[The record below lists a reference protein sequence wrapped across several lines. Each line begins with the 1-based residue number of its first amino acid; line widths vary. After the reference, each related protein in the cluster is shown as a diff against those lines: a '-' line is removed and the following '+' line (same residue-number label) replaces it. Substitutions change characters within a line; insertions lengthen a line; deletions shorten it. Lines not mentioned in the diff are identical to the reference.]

1 MRRTSGLKPSTGTR
15 WPPAVVAHIK
25 EHQGDGCIGPEAG
38 MPGECAGP
46 IDTDHVRAS
55 GGISLKSKSIAVNG
69 ARLCRFTHHNLKTR
83 EGKTWR
89 PRLLTVIAQRH
100 GECADCQ
107 RESITEYGVP
117 LGEGV
122 PS

>member
-1 MRRTSGLKPSTGTR
+1 MRRTSGLRPSTGTR
-15 WPPAVVAHIK
+15 WPREVRAHVYS
-25 EHQGDGCIGPEAG
+25 HQPPCIGDLAG
-38 MPGECAGP
+38 MPGDCMGESEL
-46 IDTDHVRAS
+46 DHVRA
-55 GGISLKSKSIAVNG
+55 GGTGMKSKSIAVNA
-69 ARLCRFTHHNLKTR
+69 ARLCAWHHNLKTR

-107 RESITEYGVP
+107 RESISEYGVP

-122 PS
+122 AS

>member
-1 MRRTSGLKPSTGTR
+1 MLRNTPMRRSRGTT
-15 WPPAVVAHIK
+15 WPAAVVEHIRG
-25 EHQGDGCIGPEAG
+25 HQEGCIGPEAG
-38 MPGECAGP
+38 MPGACSGP
-46 IDTDHVRAS
+46 LETDHVRAS
-55 GGISLKSKSIAVNG
+55 GGIGLKSKSIAVNG
-69 ARLCRFTHHNLKTR
+69 ARLCRFVHHNLKTR
-83 EGKTWR
+83 EGRTWR